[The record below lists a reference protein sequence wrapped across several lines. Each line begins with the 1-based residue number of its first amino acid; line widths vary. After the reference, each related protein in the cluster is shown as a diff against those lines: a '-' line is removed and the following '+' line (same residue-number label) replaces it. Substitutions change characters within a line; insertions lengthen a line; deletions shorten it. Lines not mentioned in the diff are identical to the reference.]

1 MENHNA
7 PDSCSVPLCGRRVQ
21 ARGLCQTHYSRYR
34 KTGDPGGPIQE
45 RQKRGT
51 ICSVEQ
57 CVRPVL
63 AVGLCGAHY
72 RRKRIDGDVQPGKK
86 VRTHAPGK
94 TCRGAD
100 CSAAVTAHGLCP
112 AHYARFR
119 RWGDPDARYEPQGHV
134 TKAGYR
140 MAYAPDHPMAQRNG
154 HILEHRLVMALHLGR
169 SLLPNEEVHHRNGN
183 RLDNRIENLELW
195 VKSQPAG
202 QRARDL
208 VEWARAIE
216 AKYGTAYDGGAI

>member
-1 MENHNA
+1 M
-7 PDSCSVPLCGRRVQ
+7 
-21 ARGLCQTHYSRYR
+21 CQTHYKRFM
-34 KTGDPGGPIQE
+34 KTGDAGGPIRS
-45 RQKRGT
+45 RQQRASE
-51 ICSVEQ
+51 CSAEG
-57 CVRPVL
+57 CDRPVL
-63 AVGLCGAHY
+63 AAGLCGAHY
-72 RRKRIDGDVQPGKK
+72 RRQRVDGDLQLDKP
-86 VRTHAPGK
+86 VRMRAPGSV
-94 TCRGAD
+94 CRGAG
-100 CSAAVTAHGLCP
+100 CTGAVSAQGLCGT
-112 AHYARFR
+112 HYARFR
-119 RWGDPDARYEPQGHV
+119 RWGDPDARYEPKGHV

-154 HILEHRLVMALHLGR
+154 HVLEHRLVMALHLGR
-169 SLLPNEEVHHRNGN
+169 PLLPGEEVHHRNGN